1 LEEEDTWDR
10 RVEDV
15 DSDKR
20 NGHGWARSIEK
31 LHKDKREDLKM

>member
-1 LEEEDTWDR
+1 MDKWVR

-15 DSDKR
+15 DSDER

-31 LHKDKREDLKM
+31 LHRDEREDLKM

>member
-1 LEEEDTWDR
+1 LEEVDIWDR

-15 DSDKR
+15 ESDAR

-31 LHKDKREDLKM
+31 LHRDKGEDLKM